1 MTAMTLQEVAQQLV
15 ALCRE
20 GKNLEAIETLYA
32 DDVVSVE
39 AMDFAGMGRE
49 TLGKQAVIG
58 KNNWWFGAHEVHR
71 FEVAGPFV
79 SPEYFAVMYTID
91 VTQKETGKRILM
103 TEMGLY
109 TVQDGKIVREEFLYA
124 TN

>member
-1 MTAMTLQEVAQQLV
+1 MTIHDVAQQLV

-39 AMDFAGMGRE
+39 ALDFAGTGRE
-49 TLGKQAVIG
+49 MKGKEAVIA
-58 KNNWWFGAHEVHR
+58 KNNWWFSANELHSVT
-71 FEVAGPFV
+71 VAGPFV
-79 SPEYFAVMYTID
+79 SPEFFAAVHTFD
-91 VTQKETGKRILM
+91 VTQKESGKRILM
-103 TEMGLY
+103 NEVGLY